1 MHSAHPCTW
10 RGLRL
15 AEKETWLFLAGQQ
28 DSTRRKGTA
37 HTLSGKRVRCAIP
50 CVVAAC
56 RPECR
61 RVCRNDVKPLRG
73 PGGPKRFNNAW
84 DKTTI

>member
-1 MHSAHPCTW
+1 MALSGGAARFHQ
-10 RGLRL
+10 
-15 AEKETWLFLAGQQ
+15 EK
-28 DSTRRKGTA
+28 RNCA
-37 HTLSGKRVRCAIP
+37 HTLREEVRCAIP

-56 RPECR
+56 RPACR